1 MNKLITKY
9 PELFKDQQHDYGC
22 GAGWYPLIEA
32 VCNYIKNKQNRYLSL
47 KHPTNEHVTCGKSE
61 LPFFDFKFEQIKEK
75 FGSLRIYHSVIKV
88 QHDWNIFDEVK
99 YEYDFHMASGA
110 VYGFI
115 DAIEIVLRLSC
126 GLAPTANFVLGSTCA
141 SRLAYITKFSWSTNL
156 SSTMALPPEVTLE
169 VLFGSTKIMLL

>member
-1 MNKLITKY
+1 MEKKEMKELITKY

-88 QHDWNIFDEVK
+88 NHDWTIYDEVK

-115 DAIEIVLRLSC
+115 DAIEMISNTTCEKCGAPGESRHGGWIKVLCDNCCIS
-126 GLAPTANFVLGSTCA
+126 
-141 SRLAYITKFSWSTNL
+141 K
-156 SSTMALPPEVTLE
+156 
-169 VLFGSTKIMLL
+169 